1 VTEIGLQLAQ
11 LWDGCVKFLS
21 KHMPSA
27 QDEIGA
33 DDQINGQAG
42 LKLDYEKWLD
52 KAFQEQ

>member
-1 VTEIGLQLAQ
+1 MTEIGIQLAQ
-11 LWDGCVKFLS
+11 LSYGCVKFLS

-33 DDQINGQAG
+33 NDQINGQAG

-52 KAFQEQ
+52 EAFQEQ